1 MRTPRTRR
9 LGGWLQAGIVFL
21 AMSAL
26 ACSSGTE
33 LTRVNSQLTDI
44 QVELLKLQKSSPNKD
59 EVSAIETAVGTSMQ
73 TLLQANAELRLE
85 LRQLVSKVDQLEDKL
100 ESTNYRL
107 AQLSQQIAAANQ
119 ELQAVRSAAEAAQE
133 RASTSTPTVANPTDP
148 RELYDAAYN
157 DYLQGNYDLA
167 ILAFRRYIDGFPN
180 TDLTD
185 NATYWIGECYY
196 SQGKFKKAIDLF
208 DEVLA
213 TYGDSDRIPST
224 LLKKGYAYLELGQRG
239 PGIVQLQSV
248 SCEHAGTDEAHLAL
262 QRLAEMG
269 IDVDC

>member
-1 MRTPRTRR
+1 MQMPRTRR
-9 LGGWLQAGIVFL
+9 FGGWSQAGIAFL

-44 QVELLKLQKSSPNKD
+44 QVELLKLQKSSPTKD
-59 EVSAIETAVGTSMQ
+59 GVAAIETSVGTSVQ
-73 TLLQANAELRLE
+73 TLLQSNADLRLE
-85 LRQLVSKVDQLEDKL
+85 LRQLVSKVDRLEGKL
-100 ESTNYRL
+100 ESTNFRL
-107 AQLSQQIAAANQ
+107 TQLSQQIAAANQ
-119 ELQAVRSAAEAAQE
+119 ELQAVRSATEAAQE
-133 RASTSTPTVANPTDP
+133 RASATPAAPLNPTDP
-148 RELYDAAYN
+148 REVYDTAYN

-167 ILAFRRYIDGFPN
+167 ILAFRRYIEAFPA

-185 NATYWIGECYY
+185 NATYWIGECFY
-196 SQGKFKKAIDLF
+196 SQGKFRKAIEQF

-213 TYGDSDRIPST
+213 SFSDSDRIPST

-262 QRLAEMG
+262 QRLAQMG